1 MADDYSPAAG
11 AFSAVNEERTGTG
24 QDSEK
29 KSFYLRRFCKVERF
43 VFCLGRHR
51 LKSSGNVDL
60 VVKQCR
66 RTYTA

>member
-11 AFSAVNEERTGTG
+11 AFPAVNEGRMGTG
-24 QDSEK
+24 QNSEK

-43 VFCLGRHR
+43 VFCLGRHQ

-60 VVKQCR
+60 VIKQCR

>member
-1 MADDYSPAAG
+1 MADDYSPVAG
-11 AFSAVNEERTGTG
+11 AFPAVNEERTGR
-24 QDSEK
+24 DSEK

-43 VFCLGRHR
+43 FFCLGRHR

-60 VVKQCR
+60 VIKQCR